1 MISDKKVAH
10 FKGELLQIEQELV
23 DVLGLAEEVNEK
35 VELDQA
41 RFGRVSRGSALMDQA
56 MSEAGVE
63 RDKQRLVAVRKA
75 LKIIADQQYGFCL
88 ECDEPISEKRLEV
101 APETELCL
109 DCQSLKEERL
119 RHSEA

>member
-10 FKGELLQIEQELV
+10 FKSELLQFEQELV

-41 RFGRVSRGSALMDQA
+41 RFGRVSRGSAMMDQA

-75 LKIIADQQYGFCL
+75 LKRIEDQQYGFCL

>member
-1 MISDKKVAH
+1 MISDKKISH
-10 FKGELLQIEQELV
+10 FKGELLKIEQELV

-41 RFGRVSRGSALMDQA
+41 RFGRVSRGSAMMDQA

-63 RDKQRLVAVRKA
+63 RDKQRLVSVRKA
-75 LKIIADQQYGFCL
+75 LKRIEDQQYGFCL

-109 DCQSLKEERL
+109 DCQSFREERL
-119 RHSEA
+119 RHSET

>member
-1 MISDKKVAH
+1 MINDKKIAH
-10 FKGELLQIEQELV
+10 FREELVQIEQELV
-23 DVLGLAEEVNEK
+23 EALGLAEEVSEK

-41 RFGRVSRGSALMDQA
+41 RFGRVSRGTALMDQA

-63 RDKQRLVAVRKA
+63 RDKKRLVAVRKA
-75 LKIIADQQYGFCL
+75 LKRIAEDQYGFCL

-109 DCQSLKEERL
+109 DCQSFKEEHDRK
-119 RHSEA
+119 

>member
-1 MISDKKVAH
+1 MISKKKTAH
-10 FKGELLQIEQELV
+10 FKNELLSIEKELMEA
-23 DVLGLAEEVNEK
+23 LGLAEEVNEK

-41 RFGRVSRGSALMDQA
+41 RFGRVSRGTALMDQA

-63 RDKQRLVAVRKA
+63 RDKKRLVAVRKA
-75 LKIIADQQYGFCL
+75 LKRIDDEQYGFCL

-109 DCQSLKEERL
+109 ECQSFKEAHERQ
-119 RHSEA
+119 

>member
-1 MISDKKVAH
+1 MISDKKIVH
-10 FKGELLQIEQELV
+10 FKSELLQIEKELV
-23 DVLGLAEEVNEK
+23 EALGLAEEVGEK

-63 RDKQRLVAVRKA
+63 RDKKRLIAVRKA
-75 LKIIADQQYGFCL
+75 LKRIEDKQYGFCL

-109 DCQSLKEERL
+109 DCQSFKEEHL
-119 RHSEA
+119 RNVE

>member
-1 MISDKKVAH
+1 MINDKKIAH
-10 FKGELLQIEQELV
+10 FKSELLQIEKELV
-23 DVLGLAEEVNEK
+23 EALGLAEEVNEK

-41 RFGRVSRGSALMDQA
+41 RFGRVSRGTALMDQA

-75 LKIIADQQYGFCL
+75 LKRIEDEQYGFCL
-88 ECDEPISEKRLEV
+88 ECDEPISEKRLDV

-109 DCQSLKEERL
+109 DCQAYKEERL
-119 RHSEA
+119 RHQE

>member
-1 MISDKKVAH
+1 MISAKKIAH
-10 FKGELLQIEQELV
+10 FKGELLKIEQELV

-41 RFGRVSRGSALMDQA
+41 RFGRVSRGSAMMDQA

-63 RDKQRLVAVRKA
+63 RDKQRLVSVRKA
-75 LKIIADQQYGFCL
+75 LKRIEDQQYGFCL

-109 DCQSLKEERL
+109 DCQSFREERL
-119 RHSEA
+119 RHSET

>member
-63 RDKQRLVAVRKA
+63 RDKQRLIAVRKA
-75 LKIIADQQYGFCL
+75 LKRIEDRQYGFCL

-109 DCQSLKEERL
+109 DCQSFREERL
-119 RHSEA
+119 HHSET

>member
-1 MISDKKVAH
+1 MIKDKKIVH
-10 FKGELLQIEQELV
+10 FKSELLQIEKELV
-23 DVLGLAEEVNEK
+23 EALGLAEEVGEK

-63 RDKQRLVAVRKA
+63 RDKKRLVAVRKA
-75 LKIIADQQYGFCL
+75 LKRIDENQYGFCL

-109 DCQSLKEERL
+109 DCQSFKEE
-119 RHSEA
+119 HSRNDE

>member
-1 MISDKKVAH
+1 MISDKKIAH
-10 FKGELLQIEQELV
+10 FKSELLQIEKELV
-23 DVLGLAEEVNEK
+23 EALGLAEEVGEK

-63 RDKQRLVAVRKA
+63 RDKKRLVAVRKA
-75 LKIIADQQYGFCL
+75 LKRIGEDQYGFCL

-109 DCQSLKEERL
+109 DCQSFKEELSRND
-119 RHSEA
+119 E

>member
-1 MISDKKVAH
+1 MINDKKIAH
-10 FKGELLQIEQELV
+10 FKSELLQIEQELV
-23 DVLGLAEEVNEK
+23 EALGLAEEVNEK

-75 LKIIADQQYGFCL
+75 LKRIEEEQYGFCL

-109 DCQSLKEERL
+109 DCQTYKEVRL
-119 RHSEA
+119 RHQE

>member
-1 MISDKKVAH
+1 MISDKKIAH
-10 FKGELLQIEQELV
+10 FKGELLKIEQELV

-41 RFGRVSRGSALMDQA
+41 RFGRVSRGSAMMDQA

-63 RDKQRLVAVRKA
+63 RDKQRLVSVRKA
-75 LKIIADQQYGFCL
+75 LKRIEDQQYGFCL

-109 DCQSLKEERL
+109 DCQSFREERL
-119 RHSEA
+119 RHSET

>member
-1 MISDKKVAH
+1 MINDKKVAH
-10 FKGELLQIEQELV
+10 FKSELLQIEQELV
-23 DVLGLAEEVNEK
+23 EALGLGEEVNEK
-35 VELDQA
+35 VELDQS
-41 RFGRVSRGSALMDQA
+41 RFGRVSRGTALMVQA

-75 LKIIADQQYGFCL
+75 LKRIEEEQYGFCI

-109 DCQSLKEERL
+109 DCQAYKEERL
-119 RHSEA
+119 RHQE

>member
-1 MISDKKVAH
+1 MINDKKIAH
-10 FKGELLQIEQELV
+10 FKSELLQIEQELV
-23 DVLGLAEEVNEK
+23 EALGLAEEVNEK

-75 LKIIADQQYGFCL
+75 LKRIEEEQYGFCL

-109 DCQSLKEERL
+109 DCQAYKEERL
-119 RHSEA
+119 RHQE

>member
-1 MISDKKVAH
+1 MISDKKILH
-10 FKGELLQIEQELV
+10 FKSELLQIEKELIGA
-23 DVLGLAEEVNEK
+23 LGLAEEVGEK

-63 RDKQRLVAVRKA
+63 RDKKRLIAVRKA
-75 LKIIADQQYGFCL
+75 LKRIEDKQYGFCL
-88 ECDEPISEKRLEV
+88 ECDEPISEKRLDV

-109 DCQSLKEERL
+109 DCQSFKEEHL
-119 RHSEA
+119 RNVE

>member
-1 MISDKKVAH
+1 MINDKKIAH
-10 FKGELLQIEQELV
+10 FKSELLQIEKELV
-23 DVLGLAEEVNEK
+23 EALGLAEEVGEK
-35 VELDQA
+35 VELDQS

-63 RDKQRLVAVRKA
+63 RDKKRLVAVRKA
-75 LKIIADQQYGFCL
+75 LKRIDESQYGFCL

-109 DCQSLKEERL
+109 DCQSFKEELSRND
-119 RHSEA
+119 E

>member
-1 MISDKKVAH
+1 MINDKKIVH
-10 FKGELLQIEQELV
+10 FKSELLQIEIELV
-23 DVLGLAEEVNEK
+23 EALGLAEEVGEK

-63 RDKQRLVAVRKA
+63 RDKKRLVAVRKA
-75 LKIIADQQYGFCL
+75 LKRIDENQYGFCL

-109 DCQSLKEERL
+109 DCQSFKEE
-119 RHSEA
+119 HSRNDE